1 LGLTAID
8 STISPTIRFRHGQ
21 EIDSNKIK
29 VSSRAETRMTSEL
42 FEKVRSLDDLI
53 NEANAV
59 ISEYR
64 DISHDV
70 FLTSFKGLRIDGLY
84 RRRLDWNTTAR
95 ILGTALIRLNP
106 KLENLITPGTRLL

>member
-1 LGLTAID
+1 MPKNLILFYLILY
-8 STISPTIRFRHGQ
+8 FR
-21 EIDSNKIK
+21 KLK
-29 VSSRAETRMTSEL
+29 
-42 FEKVRSLDDLI
+42 SLDDLI